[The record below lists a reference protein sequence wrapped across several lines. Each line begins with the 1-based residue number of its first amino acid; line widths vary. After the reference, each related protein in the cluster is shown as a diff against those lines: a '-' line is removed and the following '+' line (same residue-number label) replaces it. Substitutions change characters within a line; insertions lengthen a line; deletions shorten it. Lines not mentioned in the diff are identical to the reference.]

1 MRTRN
6 ISFMLFILIVAG
18 VVLLNFTKVRAEDG
32 INLGDGICSTEEA
45 KQNFCIIAGSY
56 VIEALLCDNGNWP
69 CSVEGSD
76 LKAFKYRATSPAGCT
91 DPTWSYTITQWKICS
106 GTSVDYIVD
115 TDPSGSALTLPTDK
129 VSKCPEIGYEEGYE
143 LFKLNPTLICSDEKQ
158 SLDFIIYAAGDSGL
172 SCGNETWVRTRD
184 GCEGGMLRGPGCST
198 GASMETTRV
207 FENGD
212 TTVNY
217 DICSGAPTSVSFAG
231 GDTTDEGIAW
241 ICGNN
246 NPIDSNETDGCTG
259 VVNAGPDSSGCLIQG
274 SSTYL
279 YGGSA
284 YVRSR

>member
-1 MRTRN
+1 MRTQNRS
-6 ISFMLFILIVAG
+6 IMMFFLIVAG
-18 VVLLNFTKVRAEDG
+18 VILGNLPEVRAENG
-32 INLGDGICSTEEA
+32 IDLGDGICSEQEEI
-45 KQNFCIIAGSY
+45 QNLCINAGGY

-76 LKAFKYRATSPAGCT
+76 LKAFKYRATAPAGCT
-91 DPTWSYTITQWKICS
+91 DPTWSYTITQWEICS

-115 TDPSGSALTLPTDK
+115 TDPSGSALTLPTNK

-143 LFKLNPTLICSDEKQ
+143 LFKLNPTLKCSDATQ
-158 SLDFIIYAAGDSGL
+158 SIDFTIYAAGDSGL
-172 SCGNETWVRTRD
+172 SCGNETWVRTSD
-184 GCEGGMLRGPGCST
+184 GCLGGELRGPGCST

-217 DICSGAPTSVSFAG
+217 DICFGAPTSVTFAAG
-231 GDTTDEGIAW
+231 ETEQGIAW
-241 ICGNN
+241 ICGGG
-246 NPIDSNETDGCTG
+246 NPLEVGTEGCTG

-279 YGGSA
+279 YGGTA